1 MSVKERLDA
10 HTIVLGN
17 VIQSE
22 PCSHQY
28 ILNYNRF
35 RIRNYTGR
43 ARTLIFVRNLPLYM
57 IKIIH
62 RSTLFFIIY
71 ENNVSVNA

>member
-1 MSVKERLDA
+1 MAVKESLDA

-28 ILNYNRF
+28 KLNYNRF
-35 RIRNYTGR
+35 RIRNYTER
-43 ARTLIFVRNLPLYM
+43 TRTLIFVRNLPLPYD
-57 IKIIH
+57 
-62 RSTLFFIIY
+62 
-71 ENNVSVNA
+71 

>member
-1 MSVKERLDA
+1 MAVKESLDA

-28 ILNYNRF
+28 KLNYNRF

-43 ARTLIFVRNLPLYM
+43 TRTLIFVRNLPLPYD
-57 IKIIH
+57 
-62 RSTLFFIIY
+62 
-71 ENNVSVNA
+71 